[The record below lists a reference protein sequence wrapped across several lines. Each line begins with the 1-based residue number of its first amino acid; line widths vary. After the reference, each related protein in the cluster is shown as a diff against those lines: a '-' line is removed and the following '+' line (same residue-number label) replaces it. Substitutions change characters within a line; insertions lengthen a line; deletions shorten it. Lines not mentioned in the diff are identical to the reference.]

1 MTPAD
6 YVIVFLAL
14 VSTAVGVWRGFTSEA
29 LSIVT
34 LLAAIGVAWTFAAQ
48 LDPHLGEWAS
58 AAEVRLWAARVI
70 LFVIV
75 LVVGGLVS
83 WLARKLVRHTGLSG
97 LDRTLG
103 AAFGLLRAAVLVGL
117 AVIVLQFAGL
127 DQESWWQQA
136 RLRPYAE
143 RVAAAVKYYAELGT
157 RFLQEQP
164 VVQSAGLRSALCR
177 GVVRV
182 GA

>member
-1 MTPAD
+1 
-6 YVIVFLAL
+6 
-14 VSTAVGVWRGFTSEA
+14 VWRGFTSEA

-34 LLAAIGVAWTFAAQ
+34 LLAAVFVAWTFAGV
-48 LDPHLGEWAS
+48 LEPHLGEWAS
-58 AAEVRLWAARVI
+58 AAEVRLWVARVI
-70 LFVIV
+70 LFVTV
-75 LVVGGLVS
+75 LVIGGLVS

-117 AVIVLQFAGL
+117 AVIVLQFAEL

-143 RVAAAVKYYAELGT
+143 RVAVAVKYYAELGT

-164 VVQSAGLRSALCR
+164 VQTADSGRP
-177 GVVRV
+177 GVMASLV
-182 GA
+182 